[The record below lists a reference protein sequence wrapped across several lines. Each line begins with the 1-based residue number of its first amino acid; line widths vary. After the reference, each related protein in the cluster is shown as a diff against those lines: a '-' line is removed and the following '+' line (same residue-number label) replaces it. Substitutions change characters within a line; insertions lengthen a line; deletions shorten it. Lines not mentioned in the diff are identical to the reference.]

1 MRTWRWIIN
10 LGPYLGGASLSLADC
25 AYATTLFMIEDI
37 ASCLN
42 MNAGLSRKIRNWRDA
57 LQQAD
62 VVQDVIDEN
71 RAAIAA
77 WLDSKL
83 SPPGTGRISPT
94 PTGREKAPA
103 TI

>member
-1 MRTWRWIIN
+1 
-10 LGPYLGGASLSLADC
+10 
-25 AYATTLFMIEDI
+25 MIEDI

-42 MNAGLSRKIRNWRDA
+42 MNAGLSRKIRNWLDA

-62 VVQDVIDEN
+62 VVQDAIDEN
-71 RAAIAA
+71 RVAIAA

-94 PTGREKAPA
+94 PTGRGKAPA
-103 TI
+103 KI